1 MINRKISNGVVLA
14 FALCV
19 FFAPHFQ
26 NTAISQQ
33 VVNEFTILPAGEIVE
48 DLSLDIPGQ
57 RCLDWMGKPKGRSF
71 PNGWKENKNQKPD
84 GSHFFVAMGDAKI
97 SAPVG
102 HPNYISSRENAFDKA
117 FLKAK
122 GAMVEYRAQ
131 SIAQETKL
139 MIMEGEFSRPE
150 SSKKTATPD
159 PANPEKDE
167 GMSGAFAKTLKLI
180 HDELDKEL
188 QTRGIDQKGAKKVPE
203 KVIEKEIDK
212 ILNQENFKKLTET
225 VAKGQVKGARRMYV
239 SESAKPGEKGSICV
253 VMLHSPKFEQLA
265 DALLARD
272 VSMVPRMA
280 PGRPIEEW
288 LPHPKK
294 GVRQLMNSYGI
305 ETHRNEKGLLVV
317 VSFSQAGA
325 RNKNAVGSA
334 ISIAS
339 KRATGNLRAFIS
351 EQMNVKTKTE
361 NSENAKELENNMSSY
376 LGGDAQ
382 MAQWSSRSKPFKI
395 TGVSVL
401 FRWAA
406 KHPTTSQIIGGAV
419 VTWSPDDMQF
429 GERLDSSANSLP
441 VRNNSR
447 QTNGQSREKRFSTQ
461 DYNRRQGGGGERE
474 GGTSE
479 QDF

>member
-1 MINRKISNGVVLA
+1 
-14 FALCV
+14 
-19 FFAPHFQ
+19 
-26 NTAISQQ
+26 
-33 VVNEFTILPAGEIVE
+33 
-48 DLSLDIPGQ
+48 
-57 RCLDWMGKPKGRSF
+57 
-71 PNGWKENKNQKPD
+71 
-84 GSHFFVAMGDAKI
+84 
-97 SAPVG
+97 
-102 HPNYISSRENAFDKA
+102 
-117 FLKAK
+117 
-122 GAMVEYRAQ
+122 
-131 SIAQETKL
+131 
-139 MIMEGEFSRPE
+139 
-150 SSKKTATPD
+150 
-159 PANPEKDE
+159 
-167 GMSGAFAKTLKLI
+167 
-180 HDELDKEL
+180 
-188 QTRGIDQKGAKKVPE
+188 
-203 KVIEKEIDK
+203 
-212 ILNQENFKKLTET
+212 
-225 VAKGQVKGARRMYV
+225 
-239 SESAKPGEKGSICV
+239 
-253 VMLHSPKFEQLA
+253 
-265 DALLARD
+265 
-272 VSMVPRMA
+272 
-280 PGRPIEEW
+280 
-288 LPHPKK
+288 
-294 GVRQLMNSYGI
+294 MNSYGI

>member
-1 MINRKISNGVVLA
+1 MINRKILNGFVPA
-14 FALCV
+14 FALCF

-26 NTAISQQ
+26 NQAISEQ
-33 VVNEFTILPAGEIVE
+33 VDNEFTFSRAGAID

-57 RCLDWMGKPKGRSF
+57 RCMDWMDKPKGRSF
-71 PNGWKENKNQKPD
+71 PNGWTEGKNQKPD
-84 GSHFFVAMGDAKI
+84 GSHFFVAMGDSKI

-122 GAMVEYRAQ
+122 GVMVDYRAQ
-131 SIAQETKL
+131 SISQETKL
-139 MIMEGEFSRPE
+139 MIMEGEFSQPE
-150 SSKKTATPD
+150 PSNKTATTD
-159 PANPEKDE
+159 PINPQTDE
-167 GMSGAFAKTLKLI
+167 GLSGTFAKKLKII

-188 QTRGIDQKGAKKVPE
+188 QARGIDQKGANKVPE

-212 ILNQENFKKLTET
+212 ILNEENFRKLTET

-265 DALLARD
+265 DALLAKD

-280 PGRPIEEW
+280 LGRPIKEW
-288 LPHPKK
+288 LPHPKD
-294 GVRQLMNSYGI
+294 VRQLMNSYGI
-305 ETHRNEKGLLVV
+305 ETHRNEKGQLVV

-325 RNKNAVGSA
+325 RNNNTLGSA

-382 MAQWSSRSKPFKI
+382 MAQWSSKSKPFKI

-401 FRWAA
+401 FKWAA
-406 KHPTTSQIIGGAV
+406 KHPTTGQFIGGAV
-419 VTWSPDDMQF
+419 VTWSPDDMQY
-429 GERLDSSANSLP
+429 GERLDSSANSTP
-441 VRNNSR
+441 VRNNSG

-461 DYNRRQGGGGERE
+461 DNNHRQGAGGDRE
-474 GGTSE
+474 GGTSDK
-479 QDF
+479 DF